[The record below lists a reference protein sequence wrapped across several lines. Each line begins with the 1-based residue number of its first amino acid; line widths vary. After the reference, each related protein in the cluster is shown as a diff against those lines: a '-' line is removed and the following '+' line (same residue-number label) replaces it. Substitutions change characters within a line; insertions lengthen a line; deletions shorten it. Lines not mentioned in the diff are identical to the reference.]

1 MLLKH
6 TSGIFPMCEALANLR
21 LLVDLELD
29 VSGNGI
35 GQAIECQLMNL
46 PLSNCF
52 QNMYYSHTYTTHTD
66 THTHMQLHQCSGVWI
81 FFLQFKGDSGA
92 CELARAMSSLSK
104 LCRFCEVGLIAS
116 CDVSLQQRGSST
128 NNHRVFNMG

>member
-1 MLLKH
+1 
-6 TSGIFPMCEALANLR
+6 MCEALANLR

-66 THTHMQLHQCSGVWI
+66 THTVGCSCINALVSV
-81 FFLQFKGDSGA
+81 FFFFSSKVTPV
-92 CELARAMSSLSK
+92 LASWL
-104 LCRFCEVGLIAS
+104 VP
-116 CDVSLQQRGSST
+116 
-128 NNHRVFNMG
+128 

>member
-1 MLLKH
+1 
-6 TSGIFPMCEALANLR
+6 MCEALANLR

-66 THTHMQLHQCSGVWI
+66 THTHTCSCINALVSG
-81 FFLQFKGDSGA
+81 FFFFSSKVTPV
-92 CELARAMSSLSK
+92 LASWL
-104 LCRFCEVGLIAS
+104 VP
-116 CDVSLQQRGSST
+116 
-128 NNHRVFNMG
+128 